1 MQGNAVLGIA
11 VAGLVIVGGLVLYSN
26 SLPHPPP
33 TSAGLASST
42 SSPLANPSISVTS
55 TNSSSWTVIR
65 TNTTVY
71 YGVACQPLSIFE
83 FSCPPI
89 DTASHSPSLSNV
101 DVVSYRGQEL
111 YDVNSSYNING
122 QLLTYTVWFTNDTVI
137 CVSPS
142 LDGYALCPVHP
153 IYLTMGIAAPSASAI
168 NPSNALRLD
177 LQLSNTT
184 QGVNVT
190 VSVRNTLN
198 KVNNVTSA
206 SHWATYSNSLIHIC
220 YDQVAAFAAY
230 RGNYG
235 AENFSAGS
243 PLAIDNVQSATICPE
258 LPPSMVYSFGPD
270 SGVASASA
278 RFPMGPSIMN
288 VSLSYLASGY
298 YTCSTGAPS
307 FRPYNASGSWRCP
320 QDGSYKFN
328 PFPPGTYTVVA
339 FDQWGDVAVSHF
351 EVYA

>member
-1 MQGNAVLGIA
+1 M
-11 VAGLVIVGGLVLYSN
+11 
-26 SLPHPPP
+26 
-33 TSAGLASST
+33 
-42 SSPLANPSISVTS
+42 TS
-55 TNSSSWTVIR
+55 TNSSSWTVIQ

-71 YGVACQPLSIFE
+71 YGLACTPESLFQFG
-83 FSCPPI
+83 CPVYDP
-89 DTASHSPSLSNV
+89 ASHLPALSNV
-101 DVVSYRGQEL
+101 DVVSYRGQEV
-111 YDVNSSYNING
+111 YDVNWSYSSNG
-122 QLLTYTVWFTNDTVI
+122 YQLPTYTIWFNNDTVI

-153 IYLTMGIAAPSASAI
+153 IYLTIGIAAPSASSA

-190 VSVRNTLN
+190 VSVHNTLN
-198 KVNNVTSA
+198 KVNNVTAA
-206 SHWATYSNSLIHIC
+206 SDWATYSNSLIDIC
-220 YDQVAAFAAY
+220 YDQVAAPAVY

-235 AENFSAGS
+235 VGNLSAGS
-243 PLAIDNVQSATICPE
+243 PLAIDKVQGATICPV
-258 LPPSMVYSFGPD
+258 LSPSVVYSFGPD

-278 RFPMGPSIMN
+278 RFPMGPSTMN

-298 YTCSTGAPS
+298 YTCSTGTPS
-307 FRPYNASGSWRCP
+307 FRPYNASGSWSCP

-339 FDQWGDVAVSHF
+339 FDQWGDIAVSHF